1 MDMLK
6 RSTSLGQLG
15 TSSTGLGQIDEEE
28 HENYDENILEHLEKH
43 AGSAL
48 DKA

>member
-6 RSTSLGQLG
+6 RSTSGGQLG
-15 TSSTGLGQIDEEE
+15 TSSSGLGQIDEEE

-48 DKA
+48 DQA